1 MTKLMPPN
9 LQVTLSQQV
18 WYNVYLLTNL
28 YDLNLQWPHHNVQLN
43 MCYII
48 KCVDNKFQRHT
59 RFVLSGGL
67 IRWKLRLW
75 IGSKTKRAKLIS
87 ITQPHWQQ
95 HVTRQCHTCLHT
107 GQKTLFPSDRIWT
120 LLQKIVKNTILWA
133 HNRIPYLIFM
143 QNTIK

>member
-59 RFVLSGGL
+59 RFVLSGRL
-67 IRWKLRLW
+67 IR
-75 IGSKTKRAKLIS
+75 
-87 ITQPHWQQ
+87 
-95 HVTRQCHTCLHT
+95 
-107 GQKTLFPSDRIWT
+107 
-120 LLQKIVKNTILWA
+120 
-133 HNRIPYLIFM
+133 
-143 QNTIK
+143 